1 MRLPGGVN
9 EQNNSLDPAVEA
21 CINLLAIGPRL
32 LHNASAT
39 SSRPPTVWL
48 VRQLVL
54 VLAAAASVALS
65 IVMLI
70 VTYEYR
76 DERVPGPP
84 TCRRKG
90 GKRYRCYTNRAKTHQ
105 STIACLAGGLCILSV
120 ACHP

>member
-1 MRLPGGVN
+1 MN

-21 CINLLAIGPRL
+21 CIHLLAIGPPL
-32 LHNASAT
+32 LRNASAT

-54 VLAAAASVALS
+54 VLAAAASIALS

-70 VTYEYR
+70 LTYEYR

-84 TCRRKG
+84 TCRTKS
-90 GKRYRCYTNRAKTHQ
+90 GKRSRCYTDRARTHG
-105 STIACLAGGLCILSV
+105 STIACLSGGLCILSV